1 MKIKAYNV
9 LREVLQ
15 DWQIWRGSSFDFPG
29 KVGENDP
36 QVEFNFLL
44 EHSKDVE
51 KKQSELIDIST
62 VLTNRYET
70 KINSYTKAAKVIY
83 LLSAISGIVLLI
95 LTIVFK
101 VHHPSIIISA
111 IFTILLTIW
120 TFCGYRYFKSEK
132 LKELQEVVDASGL
145 WTLYYDYI
153 RLRLEFLKKYV
164 DIKKHD
170 S

>member
-1 MKIKAYNV
+1 MKIKIYNV

-15 DWQIWRGSSFDFPG
+15 DWQTWRGKSFDFPG

-36 QVEFNFLL
+36 QVEFDFLL
-44 EHSKDVE
+44 KYSKDVE
-51 KKQSELIDIST
+51 KKQNELIGLST

-70 KINSYTKAAKVIY
+70 KVAFYTKVAKVVY
-83 LLSAISGIVLLI
+83 LLSTFSGIILLI
-95 LTIVFK
+95 LAMVFK
-101 VHHPSIIISA
+101 MHHTSITISA
-111 IFTILLTIW
+111 IFIILLASW

-132 LKELQEVVDASGL
+132 LKELQEVVDTSGL

-164 DIKKHD
+164 EVKKYD

>member
-29 KVGENDP
+29 KVGESDP

-44 EHSKDVE
+44 KHSKDVE
-51 KKQSELIDIST
+51 KKQSELIDVST

-70 KINSYTKAAKVIY
+70 KIAFYTKVAKVVY
-83 LLSAISGIVLLI
+83 LLSALFGIILLI
-95 LTIVFK
+95 LTMIFK
-101 VHHPSIIISA
+101 VHHSSIVVSA
-111 IFTILLTIW
+111 IFTILLASW
-120 TFCGYRYFKSEK
+120 TFCSSRHYKSEK
-132 LKELQEVVDASGL
+132 LKELQEVVNASGL

-164 DIKKHD
+164 EVKKHD
-170 S
+170 R

>member
-51 KKQSELIDIST
+51 KKQNELIDVST
-62 VLTNRYET
+62 VLTNLYET
-70 KINSYTKAAKVIY
+70 KINFYKKVAKAIY
-83 LLSAISGIVLLI
+83 LLSAISGIILLMLTTI
-95 LTIVFK
+95 LK
-101 VHHPSIIISA
+101 VNHPSVIVSA
-111 IFTILLTIW
+111 IFTVLLIIW
-120 TFCGYRYFKSEK
+120 TFYNSKHYKSEK
-132 LKELQEVVDASGL
+132 LKELQEVIDASGL

-164 DIKKHD
+164 EVKKHD
-170 S
+170 R